1 MQGLFVLRCSI
12 RRPVHHIRYVFNA
25 SKELESRE
33 RALVGGGE
41 DRIVAQHG
49 NVCVCV
55 CVCARACVCVG
66 GGMNS
71 MLLIYIC
78 IGQVNSKGKDRAVG

>member
-1 MQGLFVLRCSI
+1 MSRCSI

-25 SKELESRE
+25 SKELESRRE

-49 NVCVCV
+49 KVCVCV
-55 CVCARACVCVG
+55 CG
-66 GGMNS
+66 GG
-71 MLLIYIC
+71 
-78 IGQVNSKGKDRAVG
+78 G